1 MLGHVSIHHLLLVSN
16 MHCRCYFYVQLVHNT
31 PVASLLVFPFF
42 LAIHSPSLFTPSPAV
57 AMGNHKVHSDPFT
70 PSPAV
75 AMGNHKAYSDLFT
88 SWRNTTFAEAPTSM
102 TTIQAPLSPDLF
114 PCTPAR
120 GTQSKGFST
129 PVWWM
134 SPDIL

>member
-1 MLGHVSIHHLLLVSN
+1 MELENLEEFTVLYLSMDG
-16 MHCRCYFYVQLVHNT
+16 YT
-31 PVASLLVFPFF
+31 PGAQTT
-42 LAIHSPSLFTPSPAV
+42 IHSPSLFTPSPAV

-114 PCTPAR
+114 PCTPTR